1 MMVGFVNKVVTSAFL
16 LIAFGGCSAI
26 QKHSFE
32 RRITTCDRLNFLST
46 QIQNN
51 DLLTTIVDSCIYYF
65 SRTHPTVG
73 NPFPQKQYRRANLR
87 YIFLKTDSLNRIAIC
102 DEFAVLDEFDILD
115 SVGKG
120 ILKTSRLE
128 CYCKINGIYVFM
140 TKQTADFLGIRL
152 FPIKSVV
159 EVTTCDA
166 KEVYI
171 EFDNNNTVKCF
182 CDLFFRLEWLG

>member
-1 MMVGFVNKVVTSAFL
+1 MVGFVNKTIVSAFL
-16 LIAFGGCSAI
+16 LIAFWSCSAI
-26 QKHSFE
+26 QRCRFE
-32 RRITTCDRLNFLST
+32 QCITTCDTLNFLST
-46 QIQNN
+46 RIQKN
-51 DLLTTIVDSCIYYF
+51 DLLTAIVDSSIYYF
-65 SRTHPTVG
+65 NLTHPAVG
-73 NPFPQKQYRRANLR
+73 NPIPQKLYRQAELR
-87 YIFLKTDSLNRIAIC
+87 YIFLKADTLNRIAIC

-128 CYCKINGIYVFM
+128 CYCKINGLYVFM
-140 TKQTADFLGIRL
+140 SEQTANFLGIRL

-182 CDLFFRLEWLG
+182 CDLFFRLE